1 MAVTVSQEAAFTG
14 ATLGVPM
21 SSFSLTI
28 LLILYSLLYIW
39 VVWVVVT
46 QWKAWSNKKI
56 SFYDFLTRTVRSIF
70 LTLVLGFLLS

>member
-1 MAVTVSQEAAFTG
+1 MAVSASQEAAFTG

-28 LLILYSLLYIW
+28 LLILYSLLYVW
-39 VVWVVVT
+39 VTWVVVT

-56 SFYDFLTRTVRSIF
+56 SFYDFLTRTVRSIL
-70 LTLVLGFLLS
+70 LTLVLGFLLT

>member
-1 MAVTVSQEAAFTG
+1 MAVTASQEAAFTG

-70 LTLVLGFLLS
+70 LTLVLGFLLN

>member
-1 MAVTVSQEAAFTG
+1 MAVTASQEAAFTG

>member
-1 MAVTVSQEAAFTG
+1 MAVSASQEAAFTG

-28 LLILYSLLYIW
+28 LLILYSLLYVW
-39 VVWVVVT
+39 VTWVVVT

-56 SFYDFLTRTVRSIF
+56 SFYDFLTRTVRSIL
-70 LTLVLGFLLS
+70 LTLVLGFLLN